1 MGSNGKLRI
10 LVADDES
17 VIVLSLKS
25 QLKALGYEVVGE
37 ASNGEEAVAQA
48 RSLQPDL
55 IIMDIKMPNMDGIE
69 AARLITMERPVP
81 IVLLTAWSE
90 QELVDRAAESGI
102 FAYLMKP
109 ASDEDLLPAIMLANA
124 RFQEFQSLKKGIGEL
139 QEALEA
145 RQIVEQAK
153 RILMTRRSLSE
164 AEAFRRLQRQS
175 QDTNK
180 KLVDVA
186 KAIVTAD
193 SLI

>member
-1 MGSNGKLRI
+1 MSSNGKLRI

-55 IIMDIKMPNMDGIE
+55 IIIDIKMPNMDGIE
-69 AARLITMERPVP
+69 AARRITMERPVP

-109 ASDEDLLPAIMLANA
+109 ASDEDLLPAIMLASA

-180 KLVDVA
+180 KLIDVA

>member
-1 MGSNGKLRI
+1 MGCNGILRI
-10 LVADDES
+10 MVADDES

-48 RSLQPDL
+48 RLLRPDL
-55 IIMDIKMPNMDGIE
+55 IIMDIKMPHLDGIE
-69 AARLITMERPVP
+69 AAKRITMERPVP

-109 ASDEDLLPAIMLANA
+109 AGDEDLLPAIMLANA
-124 RFQEFQSLKKGIGEL
+124 RFQEFQSLKRGIGEL

-153 RILMTRRSLSE
+153 RILMKRRTLTE

-175 QDTNK
+175 QDANK

-186 KAIVTAD
+186 RAIITAD